1 MNVGAHDSHLSGRH
15 MRLPRLLHSIVGLI
29 FAAILVSCQNAA
41 PTVSVQSDIVST
53 VPSAIHLPLSIERLA
68 ILHPESSDRRLLN
81 AYLRLEGGTFQ
92 LKELRPTLKL
102 VERFDLRRILDEQ
115 RFQLNHAMSDDT
127 AVHLG
132 HLLGVDSVA
141 LYRVEG
147 PSARDQVLASVMGGL
162 PPVVVVTKIIKVE
175 DGEVLFLNAVTVPV
189 ETAGAEVA
197 FSIDSQIQTALDR
210 GVAQTLADLRQAF
223 R

>member
-1 MNVGAHDSHLSGRH
+1 MPF
-15 MRLPRLLHSIVGLI
+15 PRFLYSAAALVLL
-29 FAAILVSCQNAA
+29 AMLVCCQTTEPTVFIQSDMVSTA
-41 PTVSVQSDIVST
+41 PTAVQ
-53 VPSAIHLPLSIERLA
+53 LPFTIERLA
-68 ILHPESSDRRLLN
+68 ILYPEPSDRRLMN

-115 RFQLNHAMSDDT
+115 RFQLNQGVSDDT

-132 HLLGVDSVA
+132 HLLGVDSVV

-147 PSARDQVLASVMGGL
+147 PSARDRALASVMGEL

-175 DGEVLFLNAVTVPV
+175 DGEVVFLNAVIVPV
-189 ETAGAEVA
+189 KTAREEVF
-197 FSIDSQIQTALDR
+197 FSMDAPIQTALDR
-210 GVAQTLADLRQAF
+210 GVTQTIADLRYAF

>member
-1 MNVGAHDSHLSGRH
+1 MPF
-15 MRLPRLLHSIVGLI
+15 PRFLHS
-29 FAAILVSCQNAA
+29 AAALALLAMLVCCQTAGQTVFIQSDMVSTA
-41 PTVSVQSDIVST
+41 PTAVQ
-53 VPSAIHLPLSIERLA
+53 LPFTIERLA
-68 ILHPESSDRRLLN
+68 ILYPEPSDRKLMN

-115 RFQLNHAMSDDT
+115 RFEQSQGVSDDT

-132 HLLGVDSVA
+132 RLLGVDSVV

-147 PSARDQVLASVMGGL
+147 PSARDRALASVMGEL

-175 DGEVLFLNAVTVPV
+175 DGEVVFLNAVTVPIK
-189 ETAGAEVA
+189 TAHGELF
-197 FSIDSQIQTALDR
+197 FSTDAPIQTALDR
-210 GVAQTLADLRQAF
+210 GVTQTIADLRYAF

>member
-1 MNVGAHDSHLSGRH
+1 
-15 MRLPRLLHSIVGLI
+15 MRFPRFLHS
-29 FAAILVSCQNAA
+29 AAALVIAAMIVSCQNAA
-41 PTVSVQSDIVST
+41 PTVSIQSDKVST
-53 VPSAIHLPLSIERLA
+53 MPSGVHLPLSIERLA
-68 ILHPESSDRRLLN
+68 ILYSEPSDRRLMN

-115 RFQLNHAMSDDT
+115 RFQLSQGVSDDT

-132 HLLGVDSVA
+132 HLLGVDSVV

-147 PSARDQVLASVMGGL
+147 PSARDRALASVMGEL

-175 DGEVLFLNAVTVPV
+175 DGEVVFLNAVIVPV
-189 ETAGAEVA
+189 KTAREEVF
-197 FSIDSQIQTALDR
+197 FSMDAPIQTALDR
-210 GVAQTLADLRQAF
+210 GVTQTIADLRYAF

>member
-1 MNVGAHDSHLSGRH
+1 MTI
-15 MRLPRLLHSIVGLI
+15 PRLVYSIAGLI
-29 FAAILVSCQNAA
+29 LTCLLTSCQNAA
-41 PTVSVQSDIVST
+41 PTFSVQSEIIST
-53 VPSAIHLPLSIERLA
+53 VPSAVHIPFSIERVA
-68 ILHPESSDRRLLN
+68 IFYPEASDRMVMN

-115 RFQLNHAMSDDT
+115 RFELSHAVSDDT
-127 AVHLG
+127 AVHIG

-147 PSARDQVLASVMGGL
+147 PSTRDRALANVIGRV
-162 PPVVVVTKIIKVE
+162 PPVVVVSKIIRVE
-175 DGEVLFLNAVTVPV
+175 DGEVVFLNAVTVPV
-189 ETAGAEVA
+189 ERSTDEAL
-197 FSIDSQIQTALDR
+197 FSVDSQLQTALDR
-210 GVAQTLADLRQAF
+210 GVAQTIADLRHAF

>member
-1 MNVGAHDSHLSGRH
+1 MTI
-15 MRLPRLLHSIVGLI
+15 PRLVHSIAGLI
-29 FAAILVSCQNAA
+29 LASLLISCQNAA
-41 PTVSVQSDIVST
+41 PTFSLQPEIVST
-53 VPSAIHLPLSIERLA
+53 VPSAFYIPSSIERVA
-68 ILHPESSDRRLLN
+68 IFYPEASDRMVMN

-115 RFQLNHAMSDDT
+115 RFELNHAVSDDT

-147 PSARDQVLASVMGGL
+147 PSIRDRALANMFGRVPS
-162 PPVVVVTKIIKVE
+162 VVVVSKIIRVE
-175 DGEVLFLNAVTVPV
+175 DGEVVFLNAVTVPV
-189 ETAGAEVA
+189 ERSTDEA
-197 FSIDSQIQTALDR
+197 FFSMDSQLQTALDR
-210 GVAQTLADLRQAF
+210 GVAQTLADLRHAF